1 MLNLKQRPLSSF
13 GPTLGSRQ
21 NKTFTEDFTKQ
32 LKIKIHN
39 HPKKY
44 YINISHRKINNSFTK
59 ALQQKKLFYNKIYNR
74 NIGRSDVLGLSEF
87 VKIQKEKD
95 SSNNSPIRTKDFSS
109 TGFSSS
115 NTYKKINLKSKS
127 FQKYQKGDSENK
139 KSFEISLDND
149 LKIYSNHINK
159 QDKICEVSDKDFEIY
174 ENKKINNDNYIN
186 NNSNNNINI
195 NNNINNASDKYKKR
209 PISVSALINRQKF
222 IEEDKLDINLDELNP
237 DMKIKNCFIVKFG
250 YLLSMLQKI
259 ILNADWFRIN
269 YKSTFLNIS
278 NNLSKKFDLY
288 NKILLDKILDENCLQ
303 SFYNFCEEI
312 LNWQKMAL
320 EEIRYLKK
328 ENVFLLKKQKLFEK
342 ELNIRKTELKEINE
356 NIIKYDLVKLN
367 QGKLNETKVQKIKSD
382 FNSIES
388 NYVLTVYQLQNEIAQ
403 LKNVIKKNKEENMSK
418 DEFNKKLKILR
429 DEFEQKTNAIYKDQF
444 NLNQKDKFNNVCIE
458 ELSQKIEEFKKEKNE
473 LKDNELKLSE
483 EIINLRAKLNR
494 MNEAIKE
501 KDEIIAKLNNKE
513 NENEDLND
521 YYDVNMEP
529 ASIKFIPEIK

>member
-1 MLNLKQRPLSSF
+1 
-13 GPTLGSRQ
+13 
-21 NKTFTEDFTKQ
+21 
-32 LKIKIHN
+32 
-39 HPKKY
+39 
-44 YINISHRKINNSFTK
+44 
-59 ALQQKKLFYNKIYNR
+59 
-74 NIGRSDVLGLSEF
+74 
-87 VKIQKEKD
+87 
-95 SSNNSPIRTKDFSS
+95 
-109 TGFSSS
+109 
-115 NTYKKINLKSKS
+115 
-127 FQKYQKGDSENK
+127 
-139 KSFEISLDND
+139 
-149 LKIYSNHINK
+149 
-159 QDKICEVSDKDFEIY
+159 
-174 ENKKINNDNYIN
+174 
-186 NNSNNNINI
+186 
-195 NNNINNASDKYKKR
+195 
-209 PISVSALINRQKF
+209 
-222 IEEDKLDINLDELNP
+222 
-237 DMKIKNCFIVKFG
+237 MKIKNCFIVKFG

-269 YKSTFLNIS
+269 YKSTFINIS

-444 NLNQKDKFNNVCIE
+444 NLSQKDKFNNVCIE